1 MTVAGRA
8 AAVGLLGLAPL
19 LPAAD
24 AASADVFLQAQTTAT
39 AVHVTVTQQPASSII
54 TASLLDDAVAYA
66 AADYDSGGSSEA
78 LAAPA
83 FPGRLV
89 VQGPQLLC
97 SEVFDC
103 PAAPPAY
110 PLLADASYPRRPRD
124 TAAASGRPIGSGPFV
139 VRPLAAG
146 ATASATGN
154 NGTTTGAETSVLSG
168 APGAVNIG
176 ASSATSTVTE
186 VGSGLHVHVASN
198 LSDISIGEVVHIAA
212 IHARDDIT
220 VKPGNRPLDVP
231 TVTVTGVTVAGQR
244 ATIDERG
251 VHVAGSNG
259 PSVSQRLER
268 SGVQVRLVGTHRT
281 DTATGARSD
290 ATALE
295 INVAVPVSGVPY
307 VPNPLPTLPPPFD
320 QVPQLP
326 GVNANGTYLARVTL
340 GAVGAA
346 AGFGQEPTFDLGS
359 FGTVGQP
366 ATGGGPG
373 GAPATGGAPGTPGS
387 LGQQLG
393 GSGAVGSAPPPQVAA
408 PRTGGL
414 RGLLDGFTSGQIES
428 LYAVVALGVALLF
441 VGWRGAVLLRNGPP
455 RPWRRR

>member
-1 MTVAGRA
+1 MTVAGRV

-146 ATASATGN
+146 ATASAAGN
-154 NGTTTGAETSVLSG
+154 NGTTTGGETSVLSG
-168 APGAVNIG
+168 TPGAVNVG
-176 ASSATSTVTE
+176 TSSATSTVTE
-186 VGSGLHVHVASN
+186 VGSGLHVQVASN

-212 IHARDDIT
+212 IRARDDIT
-220 VKPGNRPLDVP
+220 VKPGKRPRDVP
-231 TVTVTGVTVAGQR
+231 TVTVTGVTVAGQP

-251 VHVAGSNG
+251 VHVAGNNG
-259 PSVSQRLER
+259 PSVGQRLER
-268 SGVQVRLVGTHRT
+268 SGVQVRLVGTHPPH
-281 DTATGARSD
+281 TAAGGGR
-290 ATALE
+290 
-295 INVAVPVSGVPY
+295 G
-307 VPNPLPTLPPPFD
+307 PNPAPHRHGDVGAQRRNRPRDQRRGAGESRALRPEPTAD
-320 QVPQLP
+320 SS
-326 GVNANGTYLARVTL
+326 A
-340 GAVGAA
+340 AVRPGAA
-346 AGFGQEPTFDLGS
+346 AARGQRQRHLPRAGHARRRRRGRRLRPGADVRPRQLRHRRPTRDGR
-359 FGTVGQP
+359 
-366 ATGGGPG
+366 
-373 GAPATGGAPGTPGS
+373 
-387 LGQQLG
+387 
-393 GSGAVGSAPPPQVAA
+393 
-408 PRTGGL
+408 RTG
-414 RGLLDGFTSGQIES
+414 
-428 LYAVVALGVALLF
+428 
-441 VGWRGAVLLRNGPP
+441 WRAGDRRCSWNARVP
-455 RPWRRR
+455 RPAARRQRSRRIGPAAAG

>member
-1 MTVAGRA
+1 MAVAGRV

-19 LPAAD
+19 LPATD

-39 AVHVTVTQQPASSII
+39 GVHVTVTQQPASSII
-54 TASLLDDAVAYA
+54 TASLFDDAVAYA

-103 PAAPPAY
+103 PATPPAY
-110 PLLADASYPRRPRD
+110 PLLADASYPRRPHD
-124 TAAASGRPIGSGPFV
+124 KATASGQPMGSGPFV
-139 VRPLAAG
+139 VTPLAAG
-146 ATASATGN
+146 AAAGAAGNTGS
-154 NGTTTGAETSVLSG
+154 TTGADTSLLAG
-168 APGAVNIG
+168 TAGAVKAG
-176 ASSATSTVTE
+176 ASSASSAVTATA
-186 VGSGLHVHVASN
+186 GGLHVRVTSSV
-198 LSDISIGEVVHIAA
+198 SDVSSAGLVHIAA
-212 IHARDDIT
+212 RRGSDAMVIAAG
-220 VKPGNRPLDVP
+220 KRPVDP
-231 TVTVTGVTVAGQR
+231 PAVTVTGVTVAGQ
-244 ATIDERG
+244 AASIDDRG
-251 VHVAGSNG
+251 IHLLGNDG
-259 PSVSQRLER
+259 PSVSRQLDQ
-268 SGVQVRLVGTHRT
+268 SGVRVRLVGVHRS
-281 DTATGARSD
+281 DSATGARSD

-295 INVAVPVSGVPY
+295 IDVSMPVSGVPY

-346 AGFGQEPTFDLGS
+346 AGYGQEPSFDLGS
-359 FGTVGQP
+359 FGTVGRP

-373 GAPATGGAPGTPGS
+373 GAPATGGAPGAPGS
-387 LGQQLG
+387 LGQQLSSG
-393 GSGAVGSAPPPQVAA
+393 GAVGSAPPPQVAA
-408 PRTGGL
+408 PQTGGL
-414 RGLLDGFTSGQIES
+414 RGFLDGFTSGQIES

>member
-19 LPAAD
+19 LPATD

-39 AVHVTVTQQPASSII
+39 GVHVTVTQQPAGSII
-54 TASLLDDAVAYA
+54 TASLFDDAVAYA
-66 AADYDSGGSSEA
+66 AGDYDSGGSSEA

-124 TAAASGRPIGSGPFV
+124 TAAASGGPIGSGPFV

-146 ATASATGN
+146 AKASAAGN
-154 NGTTTGAETSVLSG
+154 NGATTGAQTSLLSG
-168 APGAVNIG
+168 TPGAVSIG
-176 ASSATSTVTE
+176 ASSASSTVTE
-186 VGSGLHVHVASN
+186 VGSGLHVQVASN

-212 IHARDDIT
+212 IRARDDIT
-220 VKPGNRPLDVP
+220 VSPGKRPLDVP
-231 TVTVTGVTVAGQR
+231 TVTVTGVNVAGQP

-251 VHVAGSNG
+251 VHVAGRDG
-259 PSVSQRLER
+259 PSVSRQLER
-268 SGVQVRLVGTHRT
+268 SGVQVRLVGTHRA

-290 ATALE
+290 AAALE
-295 INVAVPVSGVPY
+295 IDVALPVSGVPY

-346 AGFGQEPTFDLGS
+346 AGYGQEPSFPLGS
-359 FGTVGQP
+359 FGTVGTP
-366 ATGGGPG
+366 ATSDRSAGGGSTDA
-373 GAPATGGAPGTPGS
+373 GAPTS
-387 LGQQLG
+387 LGGQLG
-393 GSGAVGSAPPPQVAA
+393 GTPPAGAVPAPQVAA
-408 PRTGGL
+408 PQAGG
-414 RGLLDGFTSGQIES
+414 
-428 LYAVVALGVALLF
+428 
-441 VGWRGAVLLRNGPP
+441 
-455 RPWRRR
+455 